1 MVRIEDGGLSFE
13 DMRWAIGWRA
23 LASLARVDDKCTH
36 HRKLK
41 LNDLAM
47 VRRDDWTRVT
57 ISFLM
62 E

>member
-1 MVRIEDGGLSFE
+1 MVRIEDGGLSFG
-13 DMRWAIGWRA
+13 DMRWDIGWRA
-23 LASLARVDDKCTH
+23 LARVDDKCTL

-41 LNDLAM
+41 LNNLAM
-47 VRRDDWTRVT
+47 VRRNDWTRVT